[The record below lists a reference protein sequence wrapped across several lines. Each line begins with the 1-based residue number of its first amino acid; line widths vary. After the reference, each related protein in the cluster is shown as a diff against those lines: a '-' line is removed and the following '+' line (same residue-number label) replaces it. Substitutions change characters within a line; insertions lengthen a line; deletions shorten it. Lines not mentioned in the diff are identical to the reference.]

1 MESDRHRSLI
11 EKIVKADPVTILIR
25 QNEAGH
31 RLAGFRRRIARAV
44 PPQAI
49 DKPIH
54 CRRKF
59 RSFSPRVFGKALEL
73 FAQ

>member
-11 EKIVKADPVTILIR
+11 EKIVKADPVTILVR

-31 RLAGFRRRIARAV
+31 RLAGFRCRITRAG

-49 DKPIH
+49 DEPIH
-54 CRRKF
+54 GRRKF
-59 RSFSPRVFGKALEL
+59 RSFLPRVFGKALEL
-73 FAQ
+73 FLQ